1 MNVLLCKF
9 DTTELTAQW
18 ILDRADKVYLILDD
32 FDASRDLDEATVARM
47 EKVYYVSSFDS
58 IDELA
63 AVAVDL
69 MINDV
74 RIDRIATF
82 TEFSQY
88 GAGYLAGLLGVE
100 NYSTALALNTRDKR
114 QMKRL
119 ARQSGLR
126 TASFASISGAVD
138 ADIEGIEA
146 TVGYPL
152 VIKPVNGLGT
162 MSTARI
168 DDRTGLEA
176 FLASYSTRPEI
187 RSRQLIAEEYISG
200 EELHIDAVWRDGE
213 AWMLFVSRYFVP
225 LLRQFS
231 EGGLNG
237 SVLLNEED
245 YAELYSQVAT
255 FHATLNGALGIRD
268 GATHLEVFWDRV
280 TGELTFSEIATR
292 FGGGG
297 IFELIG
303 HKCGTDQRQIWAH
316 EVCGQSLS
324 ELPLRESP
332 YKYLGVLQIEPK
344 TSGTITELPT
354 EALLLAH
361 PGVLSAHT
369 MKSVGDE
376 IDLHCPNVW
385 CVIVFLGANS
395 EEALVA
401 TAQDLS
407 RRFPVRVAAC
417 EPVVA

>member
-297 IFELIG
+297 ISAMIRE
-303 HKCGTDQRQIWAH
+303 KCGLEAREVWVRELGGDDPGELPWRGSVHRYVGWINVEPTRSGVITVLPDKAKLERFAGVEHVDILHESGDHVGLDHPSGWCVLAVLGADSEQEIVALAS
-316 EVCGQSLS
+316 EVC
-324 ELPLRESP
+324 
-332 YKYLGVLQIEPK
+332 
-344 TSGTITELPT
+344 
-354 EALLLAH
+354 H
-361 PGVLSAHT
+361 
-369 MKSVGDE
+369 
-376 IDLHCPNVW
+376 
-385 CVIVFLGANS
+385 
-395 EEALVA
+395 
-401 TAQDLS
+401 
-407 RRFPVRVAAC
+407 RFPVEVDSISASA
-417 EPVVA
+417 